1 MKFSGHFSEISRKF
15 PGNVRGPGSGFGGP
29 GGGFFSTG
37 SSSGLPLLLPVLKPP
52 PGPPK
57 TLPGPRKLPPGQLET
72 SRDNWKRVY
81 CMSGL
86 SGNQAEKAETA

>member
-1 MKFSGHFSEISRKF
+1 M
-15 PGNVRGPGSGFGGP
+15 GGP

-57 TLPGPRKLPPGQLET
+57 PPPGPPKPPLEQLEM
-72 SRDNWKRVY
+72 SRIRNEQ
-81 CMSGL
+81 
-86 SGNQAEKAETA
+86 N

>member
-1 MKFSGHFSEISRKF
+1 MHSFLIVLITNC
-15 PGNVRGPGSGFGGP
+15 PGGGFDGPGGGFGGPGGGFGGP

-57 TLPGPRKLPPGQLET
+57 PPPGPPKPPPGPPKLAIKVR
-72 SRDNWKRVY
+72 SLG
-81 CMSGL
+81 S
-86 SGNQAEKAETA
+86 

>member
-1 MKFSGHFSEISRKF
+1 MG
-15 PGNVRGPGSGFGGP
+15 GPGGGFGGP

-57 TLPGPRKLPPGQLET
+57 PPPGPPKPPPGPPKLAIKVR
-72 SRDNWKRVY
+72 SLG
-81 CMSGL
+81 S
-86 SGNQAEKAETA
+86 